1 MRFTLVDRVIELES
15 GERIRTIKSVTLAEE
30 YLDDHFPRF
39 PVLPGV
45 LMLEALTQTCAWL
58 VRVTDD
64 FAHSIVTLK
73 EARNVKYARF
83 VRPGESLEMVA
94 EVKKRHGQSITF
106 DAQGTVDGVSAVSA
120 KLTLEHYN
128 LAERRPAM
136 AQTDAELKLKFRDQL
151 ALRWKPDAAATA
163 GS

>member
-1 MRFTLVDRVIELES
+1 MRFTLVDRVLELEP
-15 GERIRTIKSVTLAEE
+15 GKRICAVKSVTLAEE

-58 VRVTDD
+58 VRATDD

-83 VRPGESLEMVA
+83 VRPGESLVMMA
-94 EVKKRHGQSITF
+94 ELKKRKDHAVTF
-106 DAQGTVDGVSAVSA
+106 DVQGKVGDELAVSA

-128 LAERRPAM
+128 LAERRPSM
-136 AQTDAELKLKFRDQL
+136 AHTDDELKARLRGQL
-151 ALRWKPDAAATA
+151 AVRWKPSETVPHTT
-163 GS
+163 

>member
-1 MRFTLVDRVIELES
+1 MRFTLVDRVLEMEP
-15 GERIRTIKSVTLAEE
+15 GRRIRTIKSVSLAEE

-58 VRVTDD
+58 VRATDD
-64 FAHSIVTLK
+64 FAHSIVTLR

-83 VRPGESLEMVA
+83 VRPGESLEMEA
-94 EVKKRHGQSITF
+94 ELKKRSDQTATF
-106 DAQGTVDGVSAVSA
+106 EVQGLVGGALAVSA

-128 LAERRPAM
+128 LAERRPDM
-136 AQTDAELKLKFRDQL
+136 AQTDVELKDRLRDQL
-151 ALRWKPDAAATA
+151 AVRWRPGEAAAA

>member
-1 MRFTLVDRVIELES
+1 MRFTLVDRVLELEPS
-15 GERIRTIKSVTLAEE
+15 KRIRTIKSVTLAEE

-83 VRPGESLEMVA
+83 VRPGESLLMMA
-94 EVKKRHGQSITF
+94 ELKKRSDQTISF
-106 DAQGTVDGVSAVSA
+106 DAQGMVGDALAVSA
-120 KLTLEHYN
+120 KLTLEFYN

-136 AQTDAELKLKFRDQL
+136 AQTDVELKARLRDQL
-151 ALRWKPDAAATA
+151 AVRWKPGEVATV
-163 GS
+163 GT

>member
-1 MRFTLVDRVIELES
+1 MRFTLVDRVLELEP
-15 GERIRTIKSVTLAEE
+15 GKRIRTIKSVSLAEE

-64 FAHSIVTLK
+64 FAHSIVTLR

-83 VRPGESLEMVA
+83 VRPGESLVMVA
-94 EVKKRHGQSITF
+94 ELKKRSDQTATF
-106 DAQGTVDGVSAVSA
+106 DVQGTVDDALAVSA

-128 LAERRPAM
+128 LADRRPTM
-136 AQTDAELKLKFRDQL
+136 AQTDVEVKARLREQL
-151 ALRWKPDAAATA
+151 AVRWKPDQLAAAGA
-163 GS
+163 